1 MKSCDCHERIGT
13 KILSYKQLIELK
25 DFFEGQVAR
34 GIFADV
40 PVERPYFVSPDT
52 DLKLE
57 WYADKWYRCLVC
69 GTLWE
74 VIYPDPPAFGEVI
87 KNDESNGETGNG
99 SMSW

>member
-13 KILSYKQLIELK
+13 KILSYKQFIELK

-40 PVERPYFVSPDT
+40 PVERPYFVSYGING
-52 DLKLE
+52 KLE

-74 VIYPDPPAFGEVI
+74 VKYPDFPALGKVRKI
-87 KNDESNGETGNG
+87 DESNGGTGNG
-99 SMSW
+99 SMY